1 MNPSTKGWIKKF
13 GSLVDSESL
22 VYKDYNDLYFKLR
35 STGLVYGLSDTVPD
49 HFKHDTQFS
58 LDELVKINF
67 IDALF
72 HCYCFKNENPKFEDF
87 IPSILKFYKTLEL
100 SELSVW
106 DKLLIG
112 KDNFSVLERLINDRV
127 LADNNILTRNFNK
140 TIVNSLIFIDVIAYE
155 RYLRS
160 DYNIKDYVS
169 NLESMVMN
177 ITYDALSFKD
187 KKKKADTEI
196 LSTIQESTSFIE
208 TDRADL
214 NQFYHREIETKY
226 SSTEKKYFID
236 MACLSVWE
244 DQFVDDKE
252 YNFIK
257 ALGADMNLS
266 EENVNDSLSHI
277 ATFYK
282 KHKNNF
288 LIFKSSSQFSVFYEN
303 SSQYVAKLIKRN
315 SKRIFRELN
324 QSKDLMLL
332 LTQATTRELTK
343 EEQNKVQAQLKDIF
357 KTIPSLAIFILPGGA
372 ILLPIVA
379 KLIPNML
386 PSAFDDNKI
395 EE

>member
-35 STGLVYGLSDTVPD
+35 STGLVYGLSETVPD

-72 HCYCFKNENPKFEDF
+72 HCYCFKNEHPKFEDF

-196 LSTIQESTSFIE
+196 LNTIQESTSFIE

-288 LIFKSSSQFSVFYEN
+288 LLFKSSSQFSVFYEN